1 MENKQREILS
11 VGVTINQSLDRV
23 WDTWV
28 DQNHM
33 QYWMVISSDYEVKDA
48 KNDLK
53 IGGGFSYKMC
63 SKIGDIQFDYAGT
76 YVAIEL
82 KRLLAFTMNDDR
94 NVEVLFSVI
103 EDVVH
108 IELNFEAVNEQD
120 LDVQIQGWQAMLNY
134 FKKHVEGLIL

>member
-63 SKIGDIQFDYAGT
+63 SKIGKIQFDYAGI

-94 NVEVLFSVI
+94 KVEVLFSVI

-134 FKKHVEGLIL
+134 FKKHVESLL

>member
-134 FKKHVEGLIL
+134 FKKHVESLL

>member
-63 SKIGDIQFDYAGT
+63 SKIGNIQFDYAGI

-94 NVEVLFSVI
+94 KVEVLFSVI

-134 FKKHVEGLIL
+134 FKKHVESLL